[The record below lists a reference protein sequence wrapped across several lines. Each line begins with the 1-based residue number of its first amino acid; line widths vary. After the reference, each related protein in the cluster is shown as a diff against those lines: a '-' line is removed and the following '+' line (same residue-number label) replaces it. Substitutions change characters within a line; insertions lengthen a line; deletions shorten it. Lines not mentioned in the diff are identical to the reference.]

1 MIEFNITNLSGANII
16 FLTLDG
22 LEISAGATVNI
33 FDPING
39 KFTVS
44 DVVANTEIQ
53 NLLDSQSIQITDI
66 NGGLVVNLRL
76 YFGIIPVK
84 ISPPQITVHVDDWNP
99 SGFATASVV
108 NVDILGIKEI
118 RGMLAGNDGDR
129 KLLINTSQYE
139 LKIKYNSATSQP
151 ENRILTVEQADY
163 KIQKF
168 GACEII
174 YDKSVNR
181 WRVID
186 KEK

>member
-1 MIEFNITNLSGANII
+1 MTEFNIKNLSANTLT
-16 FLTLDG
+16 FATLDG
-22 LEISAGATVNI
+22 LQIAAGATVNI
-33 FDPING
+33 FDPTNG

-44 DVVANTEIQ
+44 DVVANSEIQ
-53 NLLDSQSIQITDI
+53 NYLDSQDIQITDI
-66 NGGLVVNLRL
+66 NGGFVVNLRL

-84 ISPPQITVHVDDWNP
+84 ISPPQLTTTVDDWNP
-99 SGFATASVV
+99 AGFSTASVV
-108 NVDILGIKEI
+108 NVDLLGIKEI

-129 KLLINTSQYE
+129 KLIVNTSQYE

-151 ENRILTVEQADY
+151 ENRILTVEQADF

-168 GACEII
+168 GAAEII

>member
-1 MIEFNITNLSGANII
+1 
-16 FLTLDG
+16 
-22 LEISAGATVNI
+22 
-33 FDPING
+33 
-39 KFTVS
+39 
-44 DVVANTEIQ
+44 
-53 NLLDSQSIQITDI
+53 
-66 NGGLVVNLRL
+66 
-76 YFGIIPVK
+76 
-84 ISPPQITVHVDDWNP
+84 
-99 SGFATASVV
+99 
-108 NVDILGIKEI
+108 
-118 RGMLAGNDGDR
+118 MLAGNDGDR

-168 GACEII
+168 GAAEII